1 MSIEDDDQ
9 IMYFEFEI
17 KEISSELEQINSPRS
32 QNVGMT
38 FLNIVNITSLIKN
51 HQQSCDLAY

>member
-17 KEISSELEQINSPRS
+17 KEITELEQISSPRS